1 MTDLEL
7 AFATLSSK
15 KIDQDAYWSYYEG
28 KHVLK
33 FNRERLREIFKE
45 LDANFTENW
54 CSVVIDSVI
63 ERLDLKGFTVA
74 GNKAAT
80 QRLMQLWAE
89 TELNIDADDAHLSAL
104 VTGEGYIIA
113 WPDEDGSAQA
123 FYNDSRNVHV
133 FYDAANP
140 RLKRFAAKWWLG
152 DDKYRYLT
160 LYYPDRLEY
169 YRSSEE
175 AAPQD
180 VKSAAA
186 FLPIAE
192 PALNPYGI
200 VPVFHL
206 RRERRGTIS
215 ELHNVIGP
223 QDSINKLLADM
234 MVAAEYGAFKQR
246 WIISQTQIR
255 NGVLK
260 NAPNELWNIPASDG
274 EGQGTQVGE
283 FSASDLQNY
292 LQAIEQRVNTVAIIS
307 RTPKHYFFS
316 QGGDPSGEALMTMES
331 PINKKAQRYIN
342 RFAVVW
348 RKLAHFLLQL
358 DGVAV
363 DESAITPGFDK
374 PETVQPRTSA
384 DIRKTSVDAGIPLV
398 TQLRREGWTQQEL
411 DEMAQDSEQAAQR
424 QQAGIAAALLNAQEQ
439 FDKGENDDV

>member
-7 AFATLSSK
+7 AFAALSSK
-15 KIDQDAYWSYYEG
+15 KIEQDAFWSYYNGE
-28 KHVLK
+28 HPLK
-33 FNRERLREIFKE
+33 FNRERLRDIFKE

-54 CSVVIDSVI
+54 CSVVVDSVI
-63 ERLDLKGFTVA
+63 ERLNLHGFTVA
-74 GNKAAT
+74 GSELAT
-80 QRLMQLWAE
+80 QRLADLWAA
-89 TELNIDADDAHLSAL
+89 TELSVDADDAHLSAL

-113 WPDEDGSAQA
+113 WPDEDGRPAA

-140 RLKRFAAKWWLG
+140 RVKRMAAKWWLG
-152 DDKYRYLT
+152 DDNYRYLT

-169 YRSSEE
+169 YRSSGK

-186 FLPIAE
+186 FQPIAE
-192 PALNPYGI
+192 PASNPYGV

-215 ELHNVIGP
+215 ELSNVIGP
-223 QDSINKLLADM
+223 QDSINKLMADM

-246 WIISQTQIR
+246 WIISQAQIK

-274 EGQGTQVGE
+274 EGQETQVGE

-331 PINKKAQRYIN
+331 PINKKTQRYIN
-342 RFAVVW
+342 RFTVAW
-348 RKLAHFLLQL
+348 RKLAHFLLML
-358 DGVAV
+358 DGIAV
-363 DESAITPGFDK
+363 DESAITPIFDK

-384 DIRKTSVDAGIPLV
+384 DIRKTSVDAGIPLTTV
-398 TQLRREGWTQQEL
+398 LRREGWTQQEL
-411 DEMAQDSEQAAQR
+411 DQLAADQKEAQAA
-424 QQAGIAAALLNAQEQ
+424 QQAGIAAALLNAQEG
-439 FDKGENDDV
+439 FDKGNDNSA